1 MKKMIKFIISPWI
14 ILSILLISFLFFEL
28 TPIDIYIQDYFYNFN
43 SKQWILDRNAVI
55 PKLIFYD
62 GIKIIFIV
70 FVIAVLITVV
80 FSRRI
85 TIIKHYQKGLMIV
98 LLSCVLVPL
107 FIGLLKATTNVPCPK
122 DIERYGGNYP
132 NITVLSKYPATFVQT
147 KNIKCYPA
155 GHASGGFAL
164 MSLFFLFFS
173 CRNRLIALISAIS
186 IGWTIGNYK
195 MLIGDHYFSHTYMTM
210 MISWLIIVMIS
221 YGVNRFSFNIDND
234 KA

>member
-28 TPIDIYIQDYFYNFN
+28 TSIDIYIQDYFYNFN

-107 FIGLLKATTNVPCPK
+107 FIKRGGGSGL
-122 DIERYGGNYP
+122 
-132 NITVLSKYPATFVQT
+132 
-147 KNIKCYPA
+147 
-155 GHASGGFAL
+155 
-164 MSLFFLFFS
+164 
-173 CRNRLIALISAIS
+173 AI
-186 IGWTIGNYK
+186 
-195 MLIGDHYFSHTYMTM
+195 MHLC
-210 MISWLIIVMIS
+210 
-221 YGVNRFSFNIDND
+221 
-234 KA
+234 